1 MRLIYFVLFG
11 FILSCTTSQQALF
24 APKSPHEQYA
34 DHITNA
40 SLSKTVMGRSWLNA
54 ATRAL
59 QQPLSVTLP
68 YQEAG
73 YFASAETDAQ
83 GYRFN
88 ARRGEQVVVTLT
100 RNDSRN
106 VIMFLDL
113 WELAENTRFRLLA
126 SLDTASNT
134 LQYEVKKDG
143 TFFLRLQP
151 ELLASVDYKLI
162 IITKPSLNFPVA
174 MAFHPKIGSF
184 WGAGRDAGARSHE
197 GIDIFGAFRTP
208 VIAAADGLI
217 TSVTLNRLGGKV
229 VFMRPYGK
237 DYSLYY
243 AHLDSQLVEE
253 GQRVRTG
260 DTLGLMGNTGN
271 AKNTPTHLHFGLYAS
286 GGAVDPLPFVNQNR
300 PEPSAINAGLS
311 RLKQYVRCNKSTVLN
326 NATRNDASKIST
338 IQKNTIVQVKAA
350 TGDWYKVL
358 LPDEM
363 QGYLPAGV
371 VGNID
376 LIRTITVTNDRAL
389 LDKPDSIAS
398 MKSLINK
405 GSKVPLLGRFGSYYY
420 VEMSGER
427 GWMKE
432 EGK

>member
-11 FILSCTTSQQALF
+11 CMLSCTTSQQALF

-40 SLSKTVMGRSWLNA
+40 SLNKTVMGRSWLNA
-54 ATRAL
+54 AARAL
-59 QQPLSVTLP
+59 QQPLSITLP

-73 YFASAETDAQ
+73 YFASADTDAQ

-88 ARRGEQVVVTLT
+88 ARRGEQVVVMLT

-113 WELAENTRFRLLA
+113 CEMTENNRFKLLA
-126 SLDTASNT
+126 SLDTASNI

-162 IITKPSLNFPVA
+162 IITRPSLNFPVA

-217 TSVTLNRLGGKV
+217 TSVTFNRLGGKV
-229 VFMRPYGK
+229 VFMRPFGR

-286 GGAVDPLPFVNQNR
+286 GGAVDPLPFVNHNR
-300 PEPSAINAGLS
+300 PEPAAINAGLT
-311 RLKQYVRCNKSTVLN
+311 RLKEYVRCNKSTVLSN
-326 NATRNDASKIST
+326 TTGKDAFKISD
-338 IQKNTIVQVKAA
+338 IQKNTIMQVKAA
-350 TGDWYKVL
+350 TGNWYKVL
-358 LPDEM
+358 LPDET

-371 VGNID
+371 VGSID
-376 LIRTITVTNDRAL
+376 LIRTITVTDNHTL

-398 MKSLINK
+398 IKSVITK
-405 GSKVPLLGRFGSYYY
+405 GSKVPVLGMFGSYYY
-420 VEMSGER
+420 VEISGKR
-427 GWMKE
+427 GWMAE
-432 EGK
+432 TN